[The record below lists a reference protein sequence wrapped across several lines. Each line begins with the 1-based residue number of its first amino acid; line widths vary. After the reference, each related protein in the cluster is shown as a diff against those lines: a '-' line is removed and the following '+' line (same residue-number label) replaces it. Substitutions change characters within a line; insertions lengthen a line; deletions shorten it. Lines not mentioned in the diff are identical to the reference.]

1 MSFTQHNWQRK
12 WFWLPG
18 VLLGLLL
25 VGGLAVAQTV
35 TGTALR
41 VRA

>member
-1 MSFTQHNWQRK
+1 MLMKKPKPKSRQ
-12 WFWLPG
+12 P
-18 VLLGLLL
+18 
-25 VGGLAVAQTV
+25 AQTV